1 MNTDITT
8 YSFTVLTPVESY
20 DTIFITQDEQTAV
33 EAFEG
38 STVPLMIT
46 EMPIKSSDTDDIVQ
60 LYKNEWLDLN
70 DFKYPFV
77 KHLDT
82 YVYTS
87 LSSDEFLTLLVQSPK
102 IINKMISVQYYAE
115 EKEIVKDLENE
126 LYEFFQKFE
135 LVDK

>member
-1 MNTDITT
+1 MNT
-8 YSFTVLTPVESY
+8 FTVLKPEQ
-20 DTIFITQDEQTAV
+20 DLNTIFITQDEQTAV

-46 EMPIKSSDTDDIVQ
+46 EMPIKSSDTNDIVQ
-60 LYKNEWLDLN
+60 LYKNEWVDLN
-70 DFKYPFV
+70 SFKYPFV

-82 YVYTS
+82 YVYTN
-87 LSSDEFLTLLVQSPK
+87 LSSDEFINLLVQCPE

-126 LYEFFQKFE
+126 LYEFFQTFE